1 MTFRMPSY
9 LLLASAFCAA
19 TLAGCSEPSQET
31 PPIALQGAE
40 TRDLEKS
47 EPSLAAEESSP
58 SIEVEP
64 PPVAVAPP
72 DPPKPERPI
81 PEAIEIAFV
90 SGAVVPADQMVKLET
105 LASRLR
111 QDVSLSVDIV
121 GCADPSGSKEVNLR
135 LSEARAQSV
144 ATQLRSLGVS
154 EEQISSVVGKGENCE
169 VQARAAHVT
178 PRRGGAS

>member
-1 MTFRMPSY
+1 MPGY

-19 TLAGCSEPSQET
+19 TLTGCSETSQDT
-31 PPIALQGAE
+31 PPIAGRGTE
-40 TRDLEKS
+40 THDIGKS
-47 EPSLAAEESSP
+47 EPPLAVDESPP

-72 DPPKPERPI
+72 DPPKPERPT
-81 PEAIEIAFV
+81 PEAIEVAFV
-90 SGAVVPADQMVKLET
+90 SGAVVPADQMAKLET
-105 LASRLR
+105 LAGRLR

-121 GCADPSGSKEVNLR
+121 GCADPSGPKEANLR
-135 LSEARAQSV
+135 ISEARAQSV

-169 VQARAAHVT
+169 VPARAAHVT
-178 PRRGGAS
+178 PRRSGAS